1 MNKSEL
7 IAALSTADG
16 VSEKKA
22 AQVLDLILD
31 EMTEALRCGERV
43 EIRGFGSLI
52 VKDYPAYQ
60 GRNPRSRET
69 ITVAGKRLPHFKVG
83 KELRARINGEWTA
96 KDSVSPAL
104 DSPRSATSASIA
116 TGWTSEPPDTD

>member
-22 AQVLDLILD
+22 AQVLELILA
-31 EMTEALRCGERV
+31 EMTEALKRGERV

-52 VKDYPAYQ
+52 VKQYPAYQ

-69 ITVAGKRLPHFKVG
+69 ISVEGKRLPHFKVG
-83 KELRARINGEWTA
+83 KELRARINERIQPERERA
-96 KDSVSPAL
+96 
-104 DSPRSATSASIA
+104 
-116 TGWTSEPPDTD
+116 SEPGQPPSTETDSDRKMDSDDPSGTD

>member
-22 AQVLDLILD
+22 AQVLELILD
-31 EMTEALRCGERV
+31 EMTEALKRGERI

-52 VKDYPAYQ
+52 VKQYPTYQ

-69 ITVAGKRLPHFKVG
+69 ITVEGKRLPHFKVG
-83 KELRARINGEWTA
+83 KELRARINR
-96 KDSVSPAL
+96 PI
-104 DSPRSATSASIA
+104 RSESDAEAVTNRATSSSAIPDPQPGS
-116 TGWTSEPPDTD
+116 GDPPETD